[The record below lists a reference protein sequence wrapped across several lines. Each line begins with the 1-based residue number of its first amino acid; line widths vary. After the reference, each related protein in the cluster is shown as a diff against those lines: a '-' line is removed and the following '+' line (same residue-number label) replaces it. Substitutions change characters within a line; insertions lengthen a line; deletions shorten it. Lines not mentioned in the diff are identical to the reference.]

1 MATGDRRDT
10 RVRAAVSSG
19 FRAAALIADC
29 MWLVGIC
36 GPRGLPGRG
45 SCPTSHGSCP
55 LPERQ
60 PREASRREVHI
71 RFTWLTHLVDTV
83 TVVEHHIRPQFI
95 ADEFGEFGDL
105 LAMLTEAR
113 PAWWADAACRA
124 APRSITW
131 FPESSQSSRRAKT
144 ICDDCPVMHDCLA
157 WALAQRMNPEG
168 IWGGLG
174 KTQRARLRTRSAA

>member
-1 MATGDRRDT
+1 MACRDL
-10 RVRAAVSSG
+10 RPAGASWDAV
-19 FRAAALIADC
+19 A
-29 MWLVGIC
+29 V
-36 GPRGLPGRG
+36 
-45 SCPTSHGSCP
+45 PTSHGSCP

-157 WALAQRMNPEG
+157 WALAERMNPEG